1 MLKKLIIS
9 IIKIYRAIISPL
21 FPPSRRY
28 LPTCSEYSIDAIKDH
43 GVLKGLFLGIKRI
56 LRCHPFNFLGG
67 SNGYDPVPTKR
78 VNR

>member
-21 FPPSRRY
+21 FPPSCRY

>member
-21 FPPSRRY
+21 FPPSCRY

-78 VNR
+78 INR